1 MIQAF
6 VKVNRQFIQF
16 FVYRLIHQRYIQNMT
31 GKIDDKD
38 LLADIK
44 NMLAS
49 AEGKNKNRIT
59 GIFIDE
65 TLSEFYRLS
74 REITLPHLPVKE
86 ISLRDSHELA
96 GLIVPQIS
104 EYITGHTFLEK
115 RKPPS
120 EQHSLHF
127 IRHIE
132 GAVIDF
138 IHIIRFDFR
147 FSGRRGMI
155 IDKGDSERYPSFA
168 TDMLYFKSQMVPVYK
183 GSDPAEV
190 VSVRLKESIEVE
202 SDKRLFTSV
211 IFDEYS
217 SREIS
222 IELSRRAGTEL
233 FSIPL
238 KIYPFVNYE
247 YFTACLSVPDPTPE
261 RIVAS
266 AELFEPLF
274 LYLYFNYRTSNDN
287 IDIESIGR
295 MNNSL
300 LMIEDKISLN
310 SRFVLDLKDYFSSY
324 TLITDDEL
332 LLKGW
337 KKFRIN

>member
-1 MIQAF
+1 
-6 VKVNRQFIQF
+6 
-16 FVYRLIHQRYIQNMT
+16 MT

-38 LLADIK
+38 LTAGIERL
-44 NMLAS
+44 LYS
-49 AEGKNKNRIT
+49 AGEKGKNSIS

-65 TLSEFYRLS
+65 TLSEFYLLNS
-74 REITLPHLPVKE
+74 GITLPHLPVKE
-86 ISLRDSHELA
+86 IDLKNSFELA
-96 GLIVPQIS
+96 GLLIPQIP
-104 EYITGHTFLEK
+104 EFLAGHNFLEK
-115 RKPPS
+115 RKPSS

-138 IHIIRFDFR
+138 VHIIRFDLR
-147 FSGRRGMI
+147 FSGRRGRI
-155 IDKGDSERYPSFA
+155 IDRGDPESYPSYS
-168 TDMLYFKSQMVPVYK
+168 TDMLYFKSHLVPVYK
-183 GSDPAEV
+183 GSDPAEL

-222 IELSRRAGTEL
+222 IELSGRAGADI
-233 FSIPL
+233 FSVPL

-247 YFTACLSVPDPTPE
+247 YFTACLNIPDPSPE
-261 RIVAS
+261 RILAS
-266 AELFEPLF
+266 AEIFEPLF
-274 LYLYFNYRTSNDN
+274 FYIYFNYRSSNDS
-287 IDIESIGR
+287 IDIESMTR
-295 MNNSL
+295 LDNSL
-300 LMIEDKISLN
+300 EIKDDIISLTPK
-310 SRFVLDLKDYFSSY
+310 FLLDLKDYFSSY

-337 KKFRIN
+337 RKFGIN

>member
-1 MIQAF
+1 
-6 VKVNRQFIQF
+6 
-16 FVYRLIHQRYIQNMT
+16 MT

-38 LLADIK
+38 LPADIEK
-44 NMLAS
+44 MLGS
-49 AEGKNKNRIT
+49 AADKGKNSIT
-59 GIFIDE
+59 GIFLDE
-65 TLSEFYRLS
+65 TLSEFYQLNKD
-74 REITLPHLPVKE
+74 ITLPHLPVKE
-86 ISLRDSHELA
+86 IDIKNSHDLA
-96 GLIVPQIS
+96 GLLIPQIP
-104 EYITGHTFLEK
+104 EYLAGHTFLEK
-115 RKPPS
+115 RKPSS

-132 GAVIDF
+132 GAVVDF
-138 IHIIRFDFR
+138 VHIIRFDFR
-147 FSGRRGMI
+147 FSGRRGRI

-183 GSDPAEV
+183 GSEPAELA
-190 VSVRLKESIEVE
+190 SVRLKESIEVE

-247 YFTACLSVPDPTPE
+247 YFTACLSIPDPTPE
-261 RIVAS
+261 RITVS
-266 AELFEPLF
+266 AQIFEPLF

-295 MNNSL
+295 LDNSL
-300 LMIEDKISLN
+300 EMIEDKISLK
-310 SRFVLDLKDYFSSY
+310 SRFLLDLKDYFSSY
-324 TLITDDEL
+324 TLTTDDEL

-337 KKFRIN
+337 KKFGIN